1 MLVRRGRVG
10 EGKLQ
15 LGAVLKPAEVHYNLG
30 SVYESQGHKEQAKAE
45 YRQALE
51 LDPRFAD
58 AATRLGELDRGPAA
72 SSAAKNS
79 PEPAAGVAETE

>member
-1 MLVRRGRVG
+1 VG

-30 SVYESQGHKEQAKAE
+30 SVYESQGKKAQAKAE

-51 LDPRFAD
+51 LDPQFTD
-58 AATRLGELDRGPAA
+58 ATTRLAELEPVSKTPQGETGL
-72 SSAAKNS
+72 SK
-79 PEPAAGVAETE
+79 TE